1 MALAQITSTLAV
13 NAHRVLDITVNTDN
27 DVVITLHYDG
37 GTKTVTAAN
46 TSVLEVAKK
55 VNAQVYTARRL
66 NVQRQDPCGFF

>member
-13 NAHRVLDITVNTDN
+13 NAQRVLDITVNTDN
-27 DVVITLHYDG
+27 DLVITLNYDG

-55 VNAQVYTARRL
+55 VNAQVYTARR
-66 NVQRQDPCGFF
+66 